1 MASHAEELCEFW
13 DETPLPAHSHSLLYH
28 LDPIGIGTPMAER
41 LTSYIARLAD
51 AHSVHLT
58 TFVAKAIVPHLDSPS
73 QTRQPYAYRTSFW
86 AGSAVLNSVTPLTEQ
101 LVQILERLTM
111 CQDLRF
117 LTMLPWKAVLPQQ
130 QLVRRTQAW
139 CAVCFE
145 EWRAADQVVY
155 EPLLWALREV
165 QRCPVHSCVLQSTCP
180 FCSQTHPPLTPHA
193 QPGYCSSCNRW
204 LGSRSSGETALH
216 PLSQA
221 ELQWYQWGES
231 EVGTLIAVA
240 PRFSSPFSRH
250 NIARAAEKVTNGNQL
265 ASARRLHVTQT
276 SIWKWLGGESVPQ
289 LGTLLRICF
298 RMGISPLA
306 FLTGVIEPLAPPRE
320 ETLSLPMKNR
330 QSRPYKR
337 FDVER
342 MRSILEATLQR
353 RNEPPPSME
362 ALARS
367 LGYDQTIFRRYFPD
381 LCKAVSKRYLD
392 YLREK
397 RLERI
402 QRVCDELRQVMLS
415 LHAQGYYPG
424 QRQLEK
430 LLSKPTCLM
439 EPEVNRA
446 WRQII
451 EELGVRPTK

>member
-1 MASHAEELCEFW
+1 
-13 DETPLPAHSHSLLYH
+13 
-28 LDPIGIGTPMAER
+28 MAEG

-51 AHSVHLT
+51 AHSIHLT

-73 QTRQPYAYRTSFW
+73 QCRQPYAYRTSFW
-86 AGSAVLNSVTPLTEQ
+86 AGSGVLGGVTPFAER
-101 LVQILERLTM
+101 LVQILEALTM
-111 CQDLRF
+111 RQDLRF

-130 QLVRRTQAW
+130 QLMRRTRTW
-139 CAVCFE
+139 CAACFE
-145 EWRAADQVVY
+145 EWRTAEKIVY

-165 QRCPVHSCVLQSTCP
+165 QRCLVHACVLEQTCP
-180 FCSQTHPPLTPHA
+180 FCARAHSPLTPHA

-204 LGSRSSGETALH
+204 LGSRSSSETDLH
-216 PLSQA
+216 SLPQA
-221 ELQWYQWGES
+221 ELRWYQWVER
-231 EVGTLIAVA
+231 EVGTLIAAA
-240 PRFSSPFSRH
+240 PCLSSSLSRH
-250 NIARAAEKVTNGNQL
+250 NIACAVEQVTNGNQL
-265 ASARRLHVTQT
+265 ASARLLHVTQT

-306 FLTGVIEPLAPPRE
+306 FLKGVIEPLAPPAE
-320 ETLSLPMKNR
+320 EARSLPRKNR
-330 QSRPYKR
+330 QPRPYKR
-337 FDVER
+337 FDVEGT
-342 MRSILEATLQR
+342 RSVLEATLQSKD
-353 RNEPPPSME
+353 EPPMSM
-362 ALARS
+362 AKLARS
-367 LGYDQTIFRRYFPD
+367 LRSDQTILRKYFPD
-381 LCKAVSKRYLD
+381 LCKAISKRYLD

>member
-1 MASHAEELCEFW
+1 MASHAEELYELW
-13 DETPLPAHSHSLLYH
+13 DETPLPTRSHSLLYH
-28 LDPIGIGTPMAER
+28 LDPIGIGTPMAES

-73 QTRQPYAYRTSFW
+73 QSRQPYAYRTSFW
-86 AGSAVLNSVTPLTEQ
+86 AGSGVLNGVTPFADR
-101 LVQILERLTM
+101 LVQILEGLTM
-111 CQDLRF
+111 RQDLRF

-130 QLVRRTQAW
+130 QLVRRTRAW
-139 CAVCFE
+139 CAACFE
-145 EWRAADQVVY
+145 EWRAAAHMVY

-165 QRCPVHSCVLQSTCP
+165 QRCPVHACVLQSTCP
-180 FCSQTHPPLTPHA
+180 SCARTHPPLTPHT

-204 LGSRSSGETALH
+204 LGSRNSGETAPH
-216 PLSQA
+216 SLSQA
-221 ELQWYQWGES
+221 ELRWYQWVES

-240 PRFSSPFSRH
+240 PRFSSPLSRH
-250 NIARAAEKVTNGNQL
+250 NIALSTEKVTNGNQL
-265 ASARRLHVTQT
+265 ALARRLHVTQT

-306 FLTGVIEPLAPPRE
+306 FLTEVIEPPAPPRE
-320 ETLSLPMKNR
+320 DEMSSPMKKR
-330 QSRPYKR
+330 QPRPYKR

-342 MRSILEATLQR
+342 MRSVLEAALQR
-353 RNEPPPSME
+353 RDEPPLSM
-362 ALARS
+362 ADLARS
-367 LGYDQTIFRRYFPD
+367 LGYDQTILRKYFPD
-381 LCKAVSKRYLD
+381 LCKAISKRYLD

-415 LHAQGYYPG
+415 LHAQGCYPG